1 MFKLSAVLTA
11 SEQRELAMDAM
22 SIAWVVMGGSF
33 GLVLVLTIGLWLQWL
48 HTQQY
53 QAELSVL
60 RGLVQSLGEIIRRL
74 ESEKAEL
81 AAGLR
86 AEKGQVEHLKGQLF
100 RASR

>member
-1 MFKLSAVLTA
+1 
-11 SEQRELAMDAM
+11 MDAM
-22 SIAWVVMGGSF
+22 SVAWLGMGGSF
-33 GLVLVLTIGLWLQWL
+33 CLVLVLTIGLWLQWL